1 MSDYQ
6 TTRQNA
12 LLAFVMIVSVT
23 LIGIYFRP
31 LMIIDETRYVSVAWE
46 MWDKGSFLVPLI
58 NGEPYH
64 HKPPLLFWLFHLDW
78 LLFGVNESSIRF
90 IPMLFGLGI
99 VVIVYK
105 FYLALWSDDR
115 EGAAYSIL
123 VAAGTVIFLFYNSLI
138 MFDVILTFF
147 VLLGAYHIIKAI
159 ERPSRYHFIMIAVA
173 FGLGVLTK
181 GPVVLVHLLTL
192 MLFAFYFYRKKL
204 SRAFY
209 LRMALAFG
217 GGVLIA
223 LAWAVPAGI
232 AGGEEYRHAIF
243 FGQTANR
250 MVESFAHQ
258 RPIWWYLMLL
268 PLLLFPWSFYRPFYR
283 SLKNIVID
291 TQLKVVAGWLLAVLL
306 FFSLISGKQVHYVIP
321 EIVAFSLLFARA
333 LSSTLSEQSVQAKL
347 IGYSFLLYGAV
358 LAVAPFIVPMTKANL
373 TFEPDIA
380 AFLAAGAMIFGAG
393 IYMMRQKFISHHH
406 ALRSVALSS
415 VLVVLVT
422 HLPVHNFLAK
432 QDIAHFSH
440 QIAQLQAK
448 GIPVLHDKKYHD
460 QYHFIGRLQQP
471 LIVVNNH
478 EEIAL
483 YAQKNPETV
492 IVTYERQRKIDRLNQ
507 ALILEKTDFKGKY
520 AFLIKAKEYQAFYGS
535 STGEGTQK

>member
-1 MSDYQ
+1 MNGDQ
-6 TTRQNA
+6 TMRQNT
-12 LLAFVMIVSVT
+12 LLAFLILFSVT

-31 LMIIDETRYVSVAWE
+31 LMIIDETRYVGVAWE

-78 LLFGVNESSIRF
+78 FLFGVNETSIRF

-99 VVIVYK
+99 VAIVYK
-105 FYLALWSDDR
+105 LYLALWSDDR
-115 EGAAYSIL
+115 EGAAHSIL

-147 VLLGAYHIIKAI
+147 MLLGVYHIIKAI
-159 ERPSRYHFIMIAVA
+159 ETPSRYHFIMIAVA

-192 MLFAFYFYRKKL
+192 MLFAFYFSRKKL

-209 LRMALAFG
+209 IRMALAFG

-250 MVESFAHQ
+250 MVDSFAHQ
-258 RPIWWYLMLL
+258 RPLWWYLMLL
-268 PLLLFPWSFYRPFYR
+268 PLLLFPWLFYRPFYR
-283 SLKNIVID
+283 SLKEMVID
-291 TQLKVVAGWLLAVLL
+291 TPLKIVVGWLLAVLL

-321 EIVAFSLLFARA
+321 EIVAFSLVFTRVLTGAR
-333 LSSTLSEQSVQAKL
+333 SQQSIQAKL
-347 IGYSFLLYGAV
+347 IGYSFLLYGAA

-373 TFEPDIA
+373 TFEPDTT
-380 AFLAAGAMIFGAG
+380 AFLAAGAVIFIAG
-393 IYMMRQKFISHHH
+393 IYMIRQKFIS
-406 ALRSVALSS
+406 
-415 VLVVLVT
+415 
-422 HLPVHNFLAK
+422 
-432 QDIAHFSH
+432 
-440 QIAQLQAK
+440 
-448 GIPVLHDKKYHD
+448 
-460 QYHFIGRLQQP
+460 
-471 LIVVNNH
+471 
-478 EEIAL
+478 
-483 YAQKNPETV
+483 
-492 IVTYERQRKIDRLNQ
+492 
-507 ALILEKTDFKGKY
+507 
-520 AFLIKAKEYQAFYGS
+520 
-535 STGEGTQK
+535 

>member
-1 MSDYQ
+1 MNGDQ
-6 TTRQNA
+6 TMRQNA
-12 LLAFVMIVSVT
+12 LLAFLILFLVT

-31 LMIIDETRYVSVAWE
+31 LMIIDETRYVGVAWE

-78 LLFGVNESSIRF
+78 FLFGVNETSIRF

-99 VVIVYK
+99 VAIVYK
-105 FYLALWSDDR
+105 LYLALWSDDR
-115 EGAAYSIL
+115 EGAAQSIL

-147 VLLGAYHIIKAI
+147 MLLGVYHIIKAI
-159 ERPSRYHFIMIAVA
+159 ETPSRYHFIMVAVA

-192 MLFAFYFYRKKL
+192 MLFAFYFSRKKL

-209 LRMALAFG
+209 IRMALAFG

-250 MVESFAHQ
+250 MVDSFAHQ
-258 RPIWWYLMLL
+258 RPLWWYLMLL
-268 PLLLFPWSFYRPFYR
+268 PLLLFPWLFYRPFYR
-283 SLKNIVID
+283 SLKEMVID
-291 TQLKVVAGWLLAVLL
+291 TPLKIVVGWLLAVLL

-321 EIVAFSLLFARA
+321 EIVAFSLVFTRVLTVAR
-333 LSSTLSEQSVQAKL
+333 SQQSIEAKL
-347 IGYSFLLYGAV
+347 IGYSFLLYGAA

-373 TFEPDIA
+373 TFELDTT
-380 AFLAAGAMIFGAG
+380 AFLAAGAVIFIAG
-393 IYMMRQKFISHHH
+393 IYMIRQKFISHNH

-422 HLPVHNFLAK
+422 HWPIHNFLAK
-432 QDIAHFSH
+432 QDITHFSH
-440 QIAQLQAK
+440 QIALLQEK

-460 QYHFIGRLQQP
+460 QYHFIGRLKQP
-471 LIVVNNH
+471 LIVVNNN

-483 YAQKNPETV
+483 YAKKEPETV

-507 ALILEKTDFKGKY
+507 ALIIEKTDFKGKY
-520 AFLIKAKEYQAFYGS
+520 AFLIRAKDYQAFYKDLSG
-535 STGEGTQK
+535 GEGEK

>member
-1 MSDYQ
+1 
-6 TTRQNA
+6 TRQNA

-99 VVIVYK
+99 VAIVYK
-105 FYLALWSDDR
+105 LYLALWSDDR

-147 VLLGAYHIIKAI
+147 VLLGVYHIIKAV
-159 ERPSRYHFIMIAVA
+159 ETPSRYHFIMIAVA

-192 MLFAFYFYRKKL
+192 MLFAFYFSRKKL

-209 LRMALAFG
+209 LRMALAFV

-232 AGGEEYRHAIF
+232 AGGAEYRHAIF

-258 RPIWWYLMLL
+258 RPLWWYLMLL
-268 PLLLFPWSFYRPFYR
+268 PLLLFPWSLYKPFYR
-283 SLKNIVID
+283 SLKNIVAD
-291 TQLKVVAGWLLAVLL
+291 TPLKIVAGWLLAVLL

-321 EIVAFSLLFARA
+321 EIVAFSMVFARV
-333 LSSTLSEQSVQAKL
+333 LTGVRSQQSIQTKL
-347 IGYSFLLYGAV
+347 IGYSYLLYGAV
-358 LAVAPFIVPMTKANL
+358 LAAAPFIVPMTKANL
-373 TFEPDIA
+373 TFEPDTT
-380 AFLAAGAMIFGAG
+380 AFLAAGAMILVAG
-393 IYMMRQKFISHHH
+393 IYMIRQKFISQNH

-415 VLVVLVT
+415 VLVILVT
-422 HLPVHNFLAK
+422 HLPIHNFLAK

-440 QIAQLQAK
+440 QIAQLQEK
-448 GIPVLHDKKYHD
+448 GISVLHDKKYHA

-471 LIVVNNH
+471 LVVVYDE
-478 EEIAL
+478 EEIAR
-483 YAQKNPETV
+483 YAQKTPETV
-492 IVTYERQRKIDRLNQ
+492 IVTYERQRKIDQLNQ
-507 ALILEKTDFKGKY
+507 ALIIEKTDFKGKY
-520 AFLIKAKEYQAFYGS
+520 AFLIRAKDYQAFYEDLS
-535 STGEGTQK
+535 RK